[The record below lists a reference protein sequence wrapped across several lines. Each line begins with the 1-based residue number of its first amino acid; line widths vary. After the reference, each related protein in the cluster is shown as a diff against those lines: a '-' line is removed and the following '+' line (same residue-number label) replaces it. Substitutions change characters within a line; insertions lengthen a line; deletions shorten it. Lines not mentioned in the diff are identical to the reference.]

1 MYKFKKLV
9 LALGLCGAVATGT
22 AAADMKV
29 GPSSHSAARWRCW
42 GRSYRGLELA
52 VNEINAAGGIN
63 GEKIQIVKA
72 DAVDPTQAV
81 SETSA

>member
-1 MYKFKKLV
+1 MRRGGDRNRGGGHEGGGPLPIQRR
-9 LALGLCGAVATGT
+9 AGAAG
-22 AAADMKV
+22 AE
-29 GPSSHSAARWRCW
+29 
-42 GRSYRGLELA
+42 SYRGLELA

-81 SETSA
+81 SKPSA